1 MNNEMYECDKK
12 LRDILEKMVEDEA
25 LKKAIREKEEI
36 DLFKDLE
43 FDSLHIMIFLTNVE
57 EKFNIDLIGEDNVM
71 EIINSYRGLL
81 DWLSEKQ
88 KIKKHINYSAN

>member
-25 LKKAIREKEEI
+25 LKKVIREKEEI

-81 DWLSEKQ
+81 NWLSEKQ
-88 KIKKHINYSAN
+88 KIKNI

>member
-43 FDSLHIMIFLTNVE
+43 FDSLQIMIFLTNVE
-57 EKFNIDLIGEDNVM
+57 EKFNIDLIGEDNIM

-88 KIKKHINYSAN
+88 KIKNI

>member
-43 FDSLHIMIFLTNVE
+43 FDSLQIMIFLTNVE

-88 KIKKHINYSAN
+88 KIKNI

>member
-43 FDSLHIMIFLTNVE
+43 FDSLYIMIFLTNVE

-88 KIKKHINYSAN
+88 KIKNI

>member
-88 KIKKHINYSAN
+88 KIKNI

>member
-1 MNNEMYECDKK
+1 MYECDKK
-12 LRDILEKMVEDEA
+12 LRDILEKMVEDES

-43 FDSLHIMIFLTNVE
+43 FDSLQIMIFLTNVE

-88 KIKKHINYSAN
+88 KIKNI

>member
-12 LRDILEKMVEDEA
+12 LKDILEKMVEDEA

-43 FDSLHIMIFLTNVE
+43 FDSLQIMIFLTNVE

-88 KIKKHINYSAN
+88 KIKNI

>member
-1 MNNEMYECDKK
+1 MYECDKK
-12 LRDILEKMVEDEA
+12 LRDILEKMVEDES

-43 FDSLHIMIFLTNVE
+43 FDSLQIMIFLTNVE

-71 EIINSYRGLL
+71 EIINSYRGLV

-88 KIKKHINYSAN
+88 KIKNI

>member
-12 LRDILEKMVEDEA
+12 LRDILEKMVEDES

-43 FDSLHIMIFLTNVE
+43 FDSLQIMIFLTNVE

-71 EIINSYRGLL
+71 EIINSYRGLV

-88 KIKKHINYSAN
+88 KIKNI

>member
-12 LRDILEKMVEDEA
+12 LRDILEKMVEDES
-25 LKKAIREKEEI
+25 LKKAIREKKEI

-43 FDSLHIMIFLTNVE
+43 FDSLQIMIFLTNVE

-81 DWLSEKQ
+81 NWLSEKQ
-88 KIKKHINYSAN
+88 KIKNI

>member
-1 MNNEMYECDKK
+1 MNNEMHECDKK

-25 LKKAIREKEEI
+25 LKKVIREKEEI

-43 FDSLHIMIFLTNVE
+43 FDSLQIMIFLTNVE

-71 EIINSYRGLL
+71 EIINSYSGLL
-81 DWLSEKQ
+81 DWLSEKH
-88 KIKKHINYSAN
+88 KMKNM

>member
-88 KIKKHINYSAN
+88 KIKTYKL

>member
-25 LKKAIREKEEI
+25 LKKVIREKEEI

-81 DWLSEKQ
+81 KWLSEKQ
-88 KIKKHINYSAN
+88 KIKNI

>member
-1 MNNEMYECDKK
+1 MYECDKK

-25 LKKAIREKEEI
+25 LKKAIREKKEI

-43 FDSLHIMIFLTNVE
+43 FDSLQIMIFLTNVE

-88 KIKKHINYSAN
+88 KIKNI

>member
-25 LKKAIREKEEI
+25 LKKAIREREEI

-43 FDSLHIMIFLTNVE
+43 FDSLQIMIFLTNVE

-88 KIKKHINYSAN
+88 KIKNI

>member
-1 MNNEMYECDKK
+1 MYECDKK

-88 KIKKHINYSAN
+88 KIKNI

>member
-12 LRDILEKMVEDEA
+12 LRDILEKMVEDES

-43 FDSLHIMIFLTNVE
+43 FDSLQIMIFLTNVE

-88 KIKKHINYSAN
+88 KIKNI

>member
-1 MNNEMYECDKK
+1 MNNEMYECDKN
-12 LRDILEKMVEDEA
+12 LRDILEKMVEDEV

-43 FDSLHIMIFLTNVE
+43 FDSLQIMIFLTNVE

-81 DWLSEKQ
+81 NWLSEKQ
-88 KIKKHINYSAN
+88 KIKNI

>member
-25 LKKAIREKEEI
+25 LKKAIREKKEI

-43 FDSLHIMIFLTNVE
+43 FDSLQIMIFLTNVE
-57 EKFNIDLIGEDNVM
+57 ENVM

-88 KIKKHINYSAN
+88 KIKNI

>member
-57 EKFNIDLIGEDNVM
+57 EFNIDLIGEDNVM

-88 KIKKHINYSAN
+88 KIKNI

>member
-12 LRDILEKMVEDEA
+12 LRDILEKMVEDES
-25 LKKAIREKEEI
+25 LKKAIREKKEI

-43 FDSLHIMIFLTNVE
+43 FDSLQIMIFLTNVE

-81 DWLSEKQ
+81 DWLSERQ
-88 KIKKHINYSAN
+88 KIKNI

>member
-88 KIKKHINYSAN
+88 KINNI

>member
-1 MNNEMYECDKK
+1 MYECDKK

-43 FDSLHIMIFLTNVE
+43 FDSLQIMIFLTNVE

-88 KIKKHINYSAN
+88 KIKNI

>member
-25 LKKAIREKEEI
+25 LKKVIREKEEI

-43 FDSLHIMIFLTNVE
+43 FDSLQIMIFLTNVE

-71 EIINSYRGLL
+71 GIINSYRGLL

-88 KIKKHINYSAN
+88 KIKNI

>member
-1 MNNEMYECDKK
+1 MNNEMYEWDKK

-81 DWLSEKQ
+81 NWLSEKQ
-88 KIKKHINYSAN
+88 KIKNI

>member
-71 EIINSYRGLL
+71 EIINSYRGLV

-88 KIKKHINYSAN
+88 KIKNI

>member
-1 MNNEMYECDKK
+1 MNNEMYECDKN
-12 LRDILEKMVEDEA
+12 LRDILEKMVEDES

-43 FDSLHIMIFLTNVE
+43 FDSLQIMIFLTNVE

-71 EIINSYRGLL
+71 EIINSYRGLV

-88 KIKKHINYSAN
+88 KIKNI

>member
-25 LKKAIREKEEI
+25 LKKVIREKEEI

-43 FDSLHIMIFLTNVE
+43 FDSLQIMIFLTNVE

-88 KIKKHINYSAN
+88 KIKNI

>member
-12 LRDILEKMVEDEA
+12 LRDILEKMVENES
-25 LKKAIREKEEI
+25 LKKAIREKKEI

-43 FDSLHIMIFLTNVE
+43 FDSLQIMIFLTNVE

-88 KIKKHINYSAN
+88 KIKNI

>member
-1 MNNEMYECDKK
+1 MNNEMYEWDKK

-25 LKKAIREKEEI
+25 LKKAIREKKEI

-43 FDSLHIMIFLTNVE
+43 FDSLQIMIFLTNVE

-88 KIKKHINYSAN
+88 KIKNI

>member
-25 LKKAIREKEEI
+25 LKKAIREKKEI

-88 KIKKHINYSAN
+88 KIKNI

>member
-25 LKKAIREKEEI
+25 LNKAIREKEQI

-81 DWLSEKQ
+81 DWLS
-88 KIKKHINYSAN
+88 

>member
-12 LRDILEKMVEDEA
+12 LRDILEKMVEGEA
-25 LKKAIREKEEI
+25 LKKAIREKKEI

-43 FDSLHIMIFLTNVE
+43 FDSLQIMIFLTNVE

-88 KIKKHINYSAN
+88 KIKNI

>member
-1 MNNEMYECDKK
+1 MKCMNVI
-12 LRDILEKMVEDEA
+12 RSLEKMVEDEA

-81 DWLSEKQ
+81 NWLSEKQ
-88 KIKKHINYSAN
+88 KIKNI

>member
-1 MNNEMYECDKK
+1 
-12 LRDILEKMVEDEA
+12 
-25 LKKAIREKEEI
+25 
-36 DLFKDLE
+36 
-43 FDSLHIMIFLTNVE
+43 MIFLTNVE

-88 KIKKHINYSAN
+88 KIKNI

>member
-43 FDSLHIMIFLTNVE
+43 FDSLQIMIFLTNVE

-71 EIINSYRGLL
+71 EIINSYHGLL

-88 KIKKHINYSAN
+88 KIKTYKL

>member
-81 DWLSEKQ
+81 DWLS
-88 KIKKHINYSAN
+88 